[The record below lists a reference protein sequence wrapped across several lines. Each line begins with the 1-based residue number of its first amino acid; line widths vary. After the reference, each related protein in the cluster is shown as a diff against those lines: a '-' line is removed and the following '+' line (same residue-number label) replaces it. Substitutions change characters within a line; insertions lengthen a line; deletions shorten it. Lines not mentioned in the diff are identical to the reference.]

1 MFKQFRKH
9 SNLVGIAAS
18 STASGKIP
26 TVGTLYS
33 MWLEIWGVDASTRAE
48 IIAQIDNISV
58 KADGEEII
66 NATPLFLLDLEKYYG
81 DSFGAGNVDGILP
94 IMFARPHLPSDSER
108 SLFALGLADVDALTI
123 EVKCGAA
130 LDAAISTMALHAIMT
145 PEKRVM
151 GQHVRIH
158 RFPQNF
164 PTTGDQEIPD
174 LPRGGAN
181 EGYLAIHIEDNTGT
195 ISKVTVK
202 RGFYPIFDQVPADM
216 NNSYLAKNFRTRQTG
231 YYHVDFG
238 VSRDLTGFVPMA
250 NVKDWRQTITWAT
263 AAPDNYSIYTERIFG
278 LNIKQ

>member
-9 SNLVGIAAS
+9 ANLTGIAS
-18 STASGKIP
+18 DCIASGKIP

-48 IIAQIDNISV
+48 IIAQLTNISV

-66 NATPLFLLDLEKYYG
+66 SASPTFLLDLEKYYG
-81 DSFGAGNVDGILP
+81 DADGAGNVDGILP
-94 IMFARPHLPSDSER
+94 IFFARPHLPSDSER
-108 SLFALGLADVDALTI
+108 ALYALGLADVDALTV
-123 EVKCGAA
+123 EVLCGTI
-130 LDAAISTMALHAIMT
+130 DAAISRISLHAIMT

-158 RFPQNF
+158 KFPQNYA
-164 PTTGDQEIPD
+164 TTGEQEISD

-181 EGYLAIHIEDNTGT
+181 EGYLAMHIEDNTGT

-216 NNSYLAKNFRTRQTG
+216 NNSYLAKHRRTRQTG

-250 NVKDWRQTITWAT
+250 NVKDWRTAITWTT
-263 AAPDNYSIYTERIFG
+263 AAPDNYNIYTERIFG